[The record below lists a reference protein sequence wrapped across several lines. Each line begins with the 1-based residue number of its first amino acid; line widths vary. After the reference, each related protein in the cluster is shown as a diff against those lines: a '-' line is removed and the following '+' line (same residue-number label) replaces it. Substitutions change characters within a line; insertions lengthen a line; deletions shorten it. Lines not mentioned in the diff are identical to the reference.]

1 MSQKLEVMKLKK
13 DIAVSD
19 SGFLFNPSSGD
30 SYSLNPIGV
39 EILKL
44 MQDEKSD
51 DEIGNNILQD
61 FAIDKDTIEKDLYDF
76 KTMLT
81 SYKLIKSDEKS

>member
-1 MSQKLEVMKLKK
+1 MKLKK
-13 DIAVSD
+13 DVAVSD

-44 MQDEKSD
+44 IQDKKSD
-51 DEIGNNILQD
+51 DEIVTKLLQD
-61 FAIDKDTIEKDLYDF
+61 FAIDKDTVEKDLYDF
-76 KTMLT
+76 KMMLT
-81 SYKLIKSDEKS
+81 SYKLIN